1 MQIQANDFS
10 LFKLIGINTLLT
22 LSKYQKVLAG
32 NFYTYTEEQ
41 LIKAVRKRNMLA
53 FKFLVEKFEDDVAKT
68 VIGMLGNVAEADDVG
83 QEVFIRFY
91 NSINKFRGDSSIKT
105 YLIRIAINLSLNELK
120 RRKAKRWLS
129 FEDSY
134 HETKS
139 IKDEYKDSDLKE
151 VVHLALNEL
160 EIDFRSVLVLRL
172 LQGYSTRETAI
183 ILKLPEGTVLSR
195 LSRGQKKLKQI
206 ILNMERI

>member
-1 MQIQANDFS
+1 
-10 LFKLIGINTLLT
+10 